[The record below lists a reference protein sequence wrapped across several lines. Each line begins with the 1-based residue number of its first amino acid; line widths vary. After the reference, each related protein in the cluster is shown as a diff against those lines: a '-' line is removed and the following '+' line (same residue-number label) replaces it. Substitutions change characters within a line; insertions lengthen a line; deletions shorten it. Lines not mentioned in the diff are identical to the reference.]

1 MKRINLVGQR
11 FGNLLVVSL
20 AGKSK
25 WGNLQFLCKCD
36 CGGNNIIRSGDLR
49 NKGIISCG
57 CMSSTKTIGIRST
70 THGFSRKHHPSSFY
84 NRYIGLKMR
93 CENPNSTKY
102 YMYGARGIKCLW
114 ESFEDFRDDM
124 YESYKLHV
132 KEFGIKNTSIDR
144 INNNGNYC
152 KENCRWAT
160 LFEQGQNTRQNI
172 LREFRGEKHTT
183 REWVKIL
190 NVDYGLFKSRIDK
203 GWDVEKSA
211 FTPHKEKLHTFKGKS
226 LTIKQWAKELD
237 VRYGL
242 IALRLWRGW
251 SIDKALT
258 FMVR

>member
-124 YESYKLHV
+124 YESYKAHC
-132 KEFGIKNTSIDR
+132 KQFGEKQTTIDR
-144 INNNGNYC
+144 IDNNGNYC
-152 KENCRWAT
+152 KENCRWAN
-160 LFEQGQNTRQNI
+160 NTAQQRNKRSNVLI
-172 LREFRGEKHTT
+172 TYLGKTKCLGE
-183 REWVKIL
+183 
-190 NVDYGLFKSRIDK
+190 
-203 GWDVEKSA
+203 
-211 FTPHKEKLHTFKGKS
+211 
-226 LTIKQWAKELD
+226 WAKSEDIKYMLLYKRI
-237 VRYGL
+237 VMRK
-242 IALRLWRGW
+242 W
-251 SIDKALT
+251 SIERAFNT
-258 FMVR
+258 PIINR